1 MVGHEPVSQRRQY
14 EKDWDSYARLIDARK
29 EADEWRLPRET
40 RETHWQ
46 ELFSLRADDK
56 VLDAGCGNGDYTI
69 LALREGARVWA
80 FDYSEEMVRCTAA
93 RVERSNYRTEIL
105 FRASVTDIP
114 APDEYFDVVMCLA
127 VLDHVPDADIPR
139 ALRELVRVLKTGG
152 RAYLN
157 VPNRFGYHWRAGLWL
172 MQRLG
177 RMLLGETRFFTPW
190 GFDRQVRDSGLVPR
204 RSLGLYV
211 LPPFSGIYTT
221 DLRRITI
228 LPEWIVT
235 PLDRIYLAIEQ
246 RLRRVRFFQA
256 ICFHY
261 FVEAIKP
268 TPESKRP

>member
-1 MVGHEPVSQRRQY
+1 MVGHEAVPQRRQY

-29 EADEWRLPRET
+29 EADEWRLLRET
-40 RETHWQ
+40 RETHWR
-46 ELFSLRADDK
+46 ELFSVGADDK
-56 VLDAGCGNGDYTI
+56 VLDAGCGNGDYTM

-93 RVERSNYRTEIL
+93 RVERSNFRAETIC
-105 FRASVTDIP
+105 RASVTDIP

-127 VLDHVPDADIPR
+127 VLDHVPDADFDR
-139 ALRELVRVLKTGG
+139 ALSELARVLKGGG

-157 VPNRFGYHWRAGLWL
+157 VPNRFAYHWRAGLWL

-177 RMLLGETRFFTPW
+177 RMIQGETRFFTPW
-190 GFDRQVRDSGLVPR
+190 GFDRAVRARKLVPR

-221 DLRRITI
+221 DLRRITM
-228 LPEWIVT
+228 LPEWVVM

-246 RLRRVRFFQA
+246 RLRRIRLCQA

-268 TPESKRP
+268 APGSK